1 MQDLGE
7 RIEHR
12 YPVGEQLEFST
23 PVGPLQNIY
32 LPQLLPLVQ
41 IKLRIGHALS
51 RHVAKQVAKG

>member
-23 PVGPLQNIY
+23 PVGPLHNVY

-41 IKLRIGHALS
+41 IKCRIGHALS
-51 RHVAKQVAKG
+51 RHVAKEVAKG